1 MKKFLLIGIAGLL
14 VTACATVSDDAAMAT
29 TAERPADEVIEA
41 ANGESVRCRNIRQ
54 TGSRLR
60 TRVCRTQDEWDQMA
74 ADAQEIR
81 RAGDQDGVPQSV
93 DTGF

>member
-1 MKKFLLIGIAGLL
+1 MKKLFLMGVAGLL
-14 VTACATVSDDAAMAT
+14 VTACATTSEDTQLAT
-29 TAERPADEVIEA
+29 SAERPADEVIEA
-41 ANGESVRCRNIRQ
+41 ADGESVRCRNIRQ

-81 RAGDQDGVPQSV
+81 RSGGQDGVPVSSDPV
-93 DTGF
+93 F